1 MSILEKLI
9 TLHKI
14 TKKDLA
20 LQLEIST
27 KTLNKRLKGISE
39 WRIQDIHNIADIFH
53 LTPQQLELI
62 FFSNSKTVNDKQTL
76 EIWGKLLDYFIN
88 RNATT
93 KYCNKM

>member
-1 MSILEKLI
+1 MTILEKLI

-39 WRIQDIHNIADIFH
+39 WRIQDIHNIADI
-53 LTPQQLELI
+53 LRLMPWQLELI
-62 FFSNSKTVNDKQTL
+62 FFSNSKTANDKQAL
-76 EIWGKLLDYFIN
+76 EIWDKLLDYFIN
-88 RNATT
+88 R
-93 KYCNKM
+93 KSIVK

>member
-1 MSILEKLI
+1 MTILEKLI

-39 WRIQDIHNIADIFH
+39 WRIQDIHNIVDI
-53 LTPQQLELI
+53 LRLMPWQLELI
-62 FFSNSKTVNDKQTL
+62 FFSNSKTANDKQAL
-76 EIWGKLLDYFIN
+76 EIWDKLLDYFIN
-88 RNATT
+88 R
-93 KYCNKM
+93 KSIVK

>member
-20 LQLEIST
+20 LQLEITT

-53 LTPQQLELI
+53 LMPWQLELI
-62 FFSNSKTVNDKQTL
+62 FFNNSKTADDKQTL
-76 EIWGKLLDYFIN
+76 EIWNKLLDYFSN
-88 RNATT
+88 RNTIA
-93 KYCNKM
+93 K